1 MRQFAE
7 SSSSHDS
14 MTPRYPSSVLALPLF
29 TGIRGDG
36 SEIASFA
43 YTVLRE
49 TPVLRAISDMDSPFF
64 LICRIE

>member
-1 MRQFAE
+1 MRQFAA

-14 MTPRYPSSVLALPLF
+14 MTPRYLSSAFALLF
-29 TGIRGDG
+29 LTGICGDR

-43 YTVLRE
+43 YTVFRE

>member
-1 MRQFAE
+1 
-7 SSSSHDS
+7 
-14 MTPRYPSSVLALPLF
+14 MTPRYRSSAFALLFF
-29 TGIRGDG
+29 TGIRGDRSG
-36 SEIASFA
+36 IASFA

>member
-1 MRQFAE
+1 
-7 SSSSHDS
+7 
-14 MTPRYPSSVLALPLF
+14 MTPRYLSSVLALPLF
-29 TGIRGDG
+29 TGIRGDR

-43 YTVLRE
+43 YTVLRK

>member
-1 MRQFAE
+1 M
-7 SSSSHDS
+7 
-14 MTPRYPSSVLALPLF
+14 LF
-29 TGIRGDG
+29 LTGICGDR

-43 YTVLRE
+43 YTVFRE